1 MNYKALTVLNTFV
14 QTLNTN
20 INHIKDIAIFMAIG
34 VIVSIAYVLISN
46 MLDTTI
52 KSEEDIEK
60 NLKLTVLT
68 TIPLYS
74 QDDKGGRR

>member
-1 MNYKALTVLNTFV
+1 
-14 QTLNTN
+14 
-20 INHIKDIAIFMAIG
+20 MAIG

>member
-1 MNYKALTVLNTFV
+1 
-14 QTLNTN
+14 
-20 INHIKDIAIFMAIG
+20 MAIG

-60 NLKLTVLT
+60 NLKLTVLA